1 MHNKPLKVGLLTSLI
16 GLACAL
22 SLDANAQELNQPGTP
37 SAKKS
42 SQSEPELRKISYSA
56 DGCYG
61 SCPSYRVEID
71 SQGQVVFTG
80 HAYTQVKGT
89 QRKQISPQAFAQI
102 QQLTTK
108 IRLRKLDRN
117 YGPNSA
123 HCPIWRTDASGGG
136 IEAQYAGEEPIHYSW
151 YNGCTSM
158 SADLKPLYQVGVAI
172 MKAADVQDWVREPS
186 QPAFP

>member
-1 MHNKPLKVGLLTSLI
+1 MAPLISV
-16 GLACAL
+16 LAVSAM
-22 SLDANAQELNQPGTP
+22 AQESTGPRQPKQNE
-37 SAKKS
+37 A
-42 SQSEPELRKISYSA
+42 QLRKISYFA

-61 SCPSYRVEID
+61 SCPSYQVEID
-71 SQGQVVFTG
+71 SLGQVVFTG

-136 IEAQYAGEEPIHYSW
+136 IEAQYAGEEPINYSW

-158 SADLKPLYQVGVAI
+158 STDLKPLHQLATAI
-172 MKAADVQDWVREPS
+172 MQVANIRDWIRVANTDPFKEQNS
-186 QPAFP
+186 QP

>member
-1 MHNKPLKVGLLTSLI
+1 MHSKLLKVGLLSSLT
-16 GLACAL
+16 CAL
-22 SLDANAQELNQPGTP
+22 TLGANAQELKQPGT
-37 SAKKS
+37 KKS

-61 SCPSYRVEID
+61 SCPSYQVEID
-71 SQGQVVFTG
+71 SQGLVVFTG

-172 MKAADVQDWVREPS
+172 MKAADVEDWIHKPSPQSPEPEL
-186 QPAFP
+186 P